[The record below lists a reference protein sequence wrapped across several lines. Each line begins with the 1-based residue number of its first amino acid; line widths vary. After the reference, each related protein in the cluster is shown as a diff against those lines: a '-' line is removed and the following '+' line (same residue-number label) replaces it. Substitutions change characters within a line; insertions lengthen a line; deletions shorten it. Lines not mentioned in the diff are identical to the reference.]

1 MYQIFSSFTILHSP
15 FSIRNSQFHAR
26 RMRRRAPVVSGARN
40 AQRSLG
46 LRRVRRLFAHFKKAA
61 LFSKI
66 KTVGRRLPSERRLP
80 ACNERDSVN
89 IFAGTRTLVR
99 AKDAS

>member
-1 MYQIFSSFTILHSP
+1 MYQIYSSFTILHSP
-15 FSIRNSQFHAR
+15 FTILNSQFPA
-26 RMRRRAPVVSGARN
+26 RRRAPVVSGARN
-40 AQRSLG
+40 AQRALG

>member
-1 MYQIFSSFTILHSP
+1 VIGGPWPAISIPRLDRRPDSQLTILHSP

-40 AQRSLG
+40 AQRALG

-66 KTVGRRLPSERRLP
+66 KILGPQAAVGPQATNLQ
-80 ACNERDSVN
+80 
-89 IFAGTRTLVR
+89 
-99 AKDAS
+99 